1 MLSRKRFGSRCPPAL
16 CIYVLFFVFTSPP
29 VWQSLCASDIPLP
42 PLSPSYRH
50 IAMKRNELH
59 LLQAIFMANLAI
71 YILET
76 ILREGMWLWSNKS
89 DCYGEACGIYMYLCV
104 ILYIIQCYTVC
115 EWWVYD
121 VHACFIQLPARVRLW
136 AFTYLQCQWMKII
149 VAWVGGVQPGWPKIR
164 IATG

>member
-104 ILYIIQCYTVC
+104 IYHTMLHCVRVVGVRRACMFHSAASSGSSLSIYLLTVPMNENYC
-115 EWWVYD
+115 RMGWW
-121 VHACFIQLPARVRLW
+121 CSNRL
-136 AFTYLQCQWMKII
+136 A
-149 VAWVGGVQPGWPKIR
+149 
-164 IATG
+164 